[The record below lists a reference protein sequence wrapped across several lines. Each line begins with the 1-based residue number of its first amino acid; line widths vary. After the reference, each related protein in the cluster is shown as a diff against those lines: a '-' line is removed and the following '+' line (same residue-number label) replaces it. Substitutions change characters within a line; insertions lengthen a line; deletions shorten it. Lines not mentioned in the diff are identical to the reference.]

1 MKPVYLALTLSVAAL
16 MGCSKETNTNSAT
29 SSSSDKSEKAKVSA
43 VETKKYEPCV
53 IPEVEGYQQVGCLRD
68 GLAGVVNRNE
78 ADPYTM
84 TNRVGY
90 VDQAGELVIP
100 FEYDG
105 VMAGEG
111 GESITFNDFSEGLA
125 AVAKNEKYGFINTK
139 GEVVVP
145 FEYDW
150 VNNFSEGL
158 AVVSK
163 NGQYGAIDKT
173 GKVVIPIEYDWL
185 GDFNEGFAAA
195 GLASEN
201 EASKYGLID
210 KNNKEVIPFTYQQM
224 GNFSEGLLAV
234 QKDGKWGY
242 IDKENKPV
250 IAINLD
256 YEQVND
262 FSNGLA
268 AVFAS
273 EENSDNRKYGYID
286 KTGKLAIPMN
296 FTRAYWDDS
305 EGKIDFK
312 NGYALVDDREGNELC
327 IDTKGKKAE
336 CPAGIDSSHKYF
348 NDDYEADAYVIDD
361 MATNEQVG
369 ANTAE
374 VDINTQPVL
383 ATLNEMSQVDWTWDN
398 FAALPNTEGLQE
410 DYNLE
415 NWYRLV
421 QTVVEGD
428 PLTTVTFY
436 GSKERPEVA
445 VVETRR
451 WGGKDAFARLDTLKG
466 IEKLSSNCN
475 FKKLSFSEQ
484 VKEDDGFEY
493 ENGGNLDFQQVYL
506 LPKNMPVLGS
516 AKTDLYMA
524 SSQATSYVITGSFQ
538 EQGYTMSIITP
549 NKNKLGQYIKDYG
562 WDTDKKGKEISC
574 RVD

>member
-1 MKPVYLALTLSVAAL
+1 MKPVYLALTLSIAAL
-16 MGCSKETNTNSAT
+16 MGCSKETNTSSTT
-29 SSSSDKSEKAKVSA
+29 SSSSDKTDKVKISA

-68 GLAGVVNRNE
+68 GLAGVVSRNE

-84 TNRVGY
+84 KNRVGY
-90 VDQAGELVIP
+90 VNQQGKLIIP

-105 VMAGEG
+105 IVAGEG
-111 GESITFNDFSEGLA
+111 GEEITFNDFSEGLV
-125 AVAKNEKYGFINTK
+125 AVTKNEKFGFINTK
-139 GEVVVP
+139 GKVVIP
-145 FEYDW
+145 LQYDW
-150 VNNFSEGL
+150 VNNFYEGL

-173 GKVVIPIEYDWL
+173 GKIVIPIEYDWL

-210 KNNKEVIPFTYQQM
+210 KNNKEVIPFIYDGM
-224 GNFSEGLLAV
+224 GSFSEGLVAV

-242 IDKENKPV
+242 VNKENKPV

-268 AVFAS
+268 AVFS
-273 EENSDNRKYGYID
+273 FEENSDNMKYGYID
-286 KTGKLAIPMN
+286 KTGKLVIPMN
-296 FTRAYWDDS
+296 FTRLYWEDS

-312 NGYALVDDREGNELC
+312 NGYALVNDSEGRQFC
-327 IDTKGKKAE
+327 IDTKGKEAK

-348 NDDYEADAYVIDD
+348 NNEYDEEAVVMTD
-361 MATNEQVG
+361 MATDQQVG
-369 ANTAE
+369 ANIE
-374 VDINTQPVL
+374 GVDVNTQPVL
-383 ATLNEMSQVDWTWDN
+383 ATVNKMRQVDWTWDN
-398 FAALPNTEGLQE
+398 FATLPNTEGLQE
-410 DYNLE
+410 DYNFK
-415 NWYRLV
+415 NRYMLV
-421 QTVVEGD
+421 QTVVDGD
-428 PLTTVTFY
+428 PLTNVTFY
-436 GSKERPEVA
+436 GSKKGPEVA
-445 VVETRR
+445 VIESRR
-451 WGGKDAFARLDTLKG
+451 WGGEDAFARLDTLTG
-466 IEKLSSNCN
+466 NVKLSSNCN
-475 FKKLSFSEQ
+475 LKKVSFSE
-484 VKEDDGFEY
+484 KDKDDDGYEY
-493 ENGGNLDFQQVYL
+493 EYGGYLDFQQVYM
-506 LPKNMPVLGS
+506 LPKNMQTLGS

-524 SSQATSYVITGSFQ
+524 SSQATSYVVTGTFQ

-562 WDTDKKGKEISC
+562 WDTDKNGKQISC